1 LWAKE
6 TSKFIMASENKKKK
20 LKNSYAIGSW
30 LKNRTIKLK
39 RGGFFTPSNRQEN
52 KKISAEND

>member
-1 LWAKE
+1 
-6 TSKFIMASENKKKK
+6 MASLNKLKK
-20 LKNSYAIGSW
+20 LKNSYSERSW

-52 KKISAEND
+52 KKISSED